1 MPFNSIFP
9 LTAIDQALWLR
20 ATALLRAEEER
31 RKSQELMQILLNS
44 TMASTTTPAA
54 ASNLNFRPPL
64 NKHDAGGLQ
73 PSKDNARPHLQP
85 PPLPKR
91 RKIQQ
96 PQQQQQQQ
104 QQQSQQQ
111 PQPPQKGMH
120 VYHAKIDYRDI
131 FLKE

>member
-54 ASNLNFRPPL
+54 SNLNFRPPL
-64 NKHDAGGLQ
+64 NKHDAGGL
-73 PSKDNARPHLQP
+73 PSKENARPHLQP

-96 PQQQQQQQ
+96 PQPQQQQ

-111 PQPPQKGMH
+111 PQPPQKGSLSM
-120 VYHAKIDYRDI
+120 AK
-131 FLKE
+131 